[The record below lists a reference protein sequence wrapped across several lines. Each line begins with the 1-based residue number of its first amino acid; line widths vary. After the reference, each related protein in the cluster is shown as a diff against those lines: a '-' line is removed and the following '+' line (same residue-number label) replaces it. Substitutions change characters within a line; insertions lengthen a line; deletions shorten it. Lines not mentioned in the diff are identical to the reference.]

1 MLRSLFLLRELQ
13 SNLKLKR
20 DELERIQL
28 GKLKALLR
36 HAYENVRYYR
46 GLLDSAGIKPDDV
59 QTLSDLRLIPVTEKA
74 ALRKLDLQEKT
85 AGNIDVK
92 ACVKV
97 FTSGSTGMPT
107 HIYFTRYDHLMIDM
121 VYLRSFLVNGLRFR
135 DKRAFILDPH
145 SFETKK
151 CWYHR
156 LGLAAYE
163 NISCFTDAGEQLERL
178 RRIQPDFIHGYPS
191 SLALIA
197 RLMLEKGTKDVRPR
211 LVSTSAELLHQ
222 KQRETINAAFGISLY
237 DRYAAREC
245 GNIAWECDRHDGY
258 HINIDTSVVEIIR
271 DDKPAGYGEPGDVI
285 VTNLHSYAMP
295 FIRYKIGDI
304 GALSDRTC
312 PCGVETPL
320 MRTVEGRDEDFII
333 LKDGRL
339 ISPMMVTGTLD
350 YVPGI
355 RQFRVVQ
362 ESMDVVTALLA
373 KGDGFAP
380 ETVDKA
386 KESLREIFGS
396 GIEIRCSAVEEL
408 PGENNGKVRAVLS
421 KVRETN

>member
-1 MLRSLFLLRELQ
+1 MINSLFLLKGLQ
-13 SNLKLKR
+13 GNLRLKR
-20 DELERIQL
+20 DSLEQIQL
-28 GKLKALLR
+28 KKLKALIR
-36 HAYENVRYYR
+36 HAYKNVRYYR
-46 GLLDSAGIKPDDV
+46 GLFDSAGLKPDDI
-59 QTLSDLRLIPVTEKA
+59 QTLSDIRFIPITEKS
-74 ALRKLDLQEKT
+74 ALRKLNLEEKT
-85 AGNIDVK
+85 AANTDLRD
-92 ACVKV
+92 CLKV

-107 HIYFTRYDHLMIDM
+107 HVYFTRYDHLMIDM

-145 SFETKK
+145 SFETKR

-163 NISCFTDAGEQLERL
+163 NISCFTGAGEQMEAL
-178 RRIQPDFIHGYPS
+178 RRIQPDLIHGYPS

-197 RLMLEKGTKDVRPR
+197 LRMLEKGIKDVKPR

-222 KQRETINAAFGISLY
+222 KQRERINAAFGISLY

-258 HINIDTSVVEIIR
+258 HINIDTAVVEIVR
-271 DDKPAGYGEPGDVI
+271 DGKPAGYGETGDVI
-285 VTNLHSYAMP
+285 VTNLHSYGMP
-295 FIRYKIGDI
+295 FIRYRIGDI
-304 GALSDRTC
+304 GSVSDRAC
-312 PCGVETPL
+312 SCGVEMPL

-339 ISPMMVTGTLD
+339 MSPMMVTGTLD

-362 ESMDVVTALLA
+362 ESMDVIDVFLA

-380 ETVDKA
+380 GAVDKA
-386 KESLREIFGS
+386 QESLREIFGS
-396 GIEIRCSAVEEL
+396 GVELRCSAVEDIPRES
-408 PGENNGKVRAVLS
+408 NGKVRAVVS
-421 KVRETN
+421 KVFVRD